1 MDFPFIGQIQ
11 LFALGFAPVDWKLCD
26 GTVYP
31 ISQNQALYALIGNKF
46 GGITGQTFAVPN
58 LLKASAYQATRP
70 MAYYIAMT
78 GLYPTPN

>member
-11 LFALGFAPVDWKLCD
+11 LFALGFAPTDWKLCD

-46 GGITGQTFAVPN
+46 GGITGQSFAIPN
-58 LLKASAYQATRP
+58 LLKASAYQTGHP
-70 MAYYIAMT
+70 MAYYIAMF